1 MPGSEIDMDAPA
13 APDSEPPSQPH
24 VPRLAIVLGAI
35 GRTLITTGIVVFL
48 FVAYQLWGT
57 GIQES
62 KSQHSLSSEL
72 DQQFAFA
79 ARNAA
84 AINAVAIDDT
94 PVASVPPASADS
106 NTVASTTT
114 TSPPTT
120 TTTSPTTTTSTLP
133 GGYDPDLLALFFPD
147 NGDALAHL
155 EIPTIGVD
163 KVVVRGVDV
172 PDLRK
177 GPGHYPS
184 TVLPGNEGN
193 AAIAGHRTTYG
204 APFNRIDELV
214 PGDEITVTSVQGEF
228 IYRVLDPSIA
238 YAGYEEQ
245 IDSFGP
251 GYIVVKPSATWVLG
265 DFGDNRI
272 TLTAC
277 HPKLSARQRIIVTAE
292 LVGDPVHIPTWAE
305 QAAAAAVAA
314 AAARAD
320 SPGNGLGAPDV
331 TTTAS
336 TGDQLVEAGPSTT
349 VGFAVPTERA
359 PQAGDLDRGLNGER
373 GAIPGAILWML
384 GAMLFWIGAGY
395 LGRHRTTWLPGRVA
409 YRFAGL
415 LPAAIFMWYSFQ
427 MIDRALPAY

>member
-1 MPGSEIDMDAPA
+1 M
-13 APDSEPPSQPH
+13 
-24 VPRLAIVLGAI
+24 
-35 GRTLITTGIVVFL
+35 VFL

-57 GIQES
+57 GFQES
-62 KSQHSLSSEL
+62 KSQSSLSSQL
-72 DQQFAFA
+72 DQQFAIA
-79 ARNAA
+79 ARNIA
-84 AINAVAIDDT
+84 AINDT
-94 PVASVPPASADS
+94 PVSSAPPTTTTAPTDVDS
-106 NTVASTTT
+106 NTVASTT
-114 TSPPTT
+114 S
-120 TTTSPTTTTSTLP
+120 TTTTSTVP
-133 GGYDPDLLALFFPD
+133 GGYDPELLALFFPE

-155 EIPTIGVD
+155 EMPAIGVD

-204 APFNRIDELV
+204 APFNRIDELA
-214 PGDEITVTSVQGEF
+214 PGDEITITSVQGKF
-228 IYRVLDPSIA
+228 VYRVLDPSIA

-251 GYIVVKPSATWVLG
+251 GYIVVRPTATWVLG

-277 HPKLSARQRIIVTAE
+277 HPKLSARQRIIVAAE

-314 AAARAD
+314 AAARAEA
-320 SPGNGLGAPDV
+320 PGGGLGAPDQ
-331 TTTAS
+331 TTS
-336 TGDQLVEAGPSTT
+336 VPIEDQLVEASPSTT
-349 VGFAVPTERA
+349 VGFAVPTQRSPE
-359 PQAGDLDRGLNGER
+359 AGDLDRGLNGER

-384 GAMLFWIGAGY
+384 GAMFFWIGAGY
-395 LGRHRTTWLPGRVA
+395 IGRHRTTWVPGRIA
-409 YRFAGL
+409 YRLAGL
-415 LPAAIFMWYSFQ
+415 PPAAIFMWYSFQ